1 MSTETNFFQY
11 CPNCASKNFTY
22 YNNFK
27 FHCNDCDFVLYH
39 NIAAAVAVIF
49 TFEDKILFTV
59 RNVNPDKGKLDLPG
73 GFIDPNETAEEAACR
88 EIKEELGLEI
98 TSNDLRY
105 ITTEPNNYVYK
116 NVSYRTM
123 DIFYECALASD
134 EVSISAK
141 DEINELVWIKRS
153 EIDVNKIGFVS
164 IRKVIG
170 AKYI

>member
-1 MSTETNFFQY
+1 
-11 CPNCASKNFTY
+11 
-22 YNNFK
+22 
-27 FHCNDCDFVLYH
+27 
-39 NIAAAVAVIF
+39 
-49 TFEDKILFTV
+49 
-59 RNVNPDKGKLDLPG
+59 
-73 GFIDPNETAEEAACR
+73 
-88 EIKEELGLEI
+88 
-98 TSNDLRY
+98 
-105 ITTEPNNYVYK
+105 
-116 NVSYRTM
+116 M